1 MFLYTLRV
9 ILEIFRKIKNFNTG
23 PWNPQCIGVHT
34 HPVNL
39 QKHNKLDPG
48 AGHTQ
53 LPISLRLSSFA
64 PFLIWFISIFYP

>member
-1 MFLYTLRV
+1 M
-9 ILEIFRKIKNFNTG
+9 KSH
-23 PWNPQCIGVHT
+23 IGVHT

-64 PFLIWFISIFYP
+64 PFLIWFISIFFIHRTYELDSLGKLSNKYD